1 MTHTN
6 VQPFMQKTQ
15 TLAVLGLSA
24 LLVATFFFCLSVG
37 PVKISP
43 IWVFKALLPSKW
55 LHGEVERFQS
65 SEACSLLKK
74 IVLELRLPRTLMGML
89 VGGAL
94 AISGCAVQGVFRNP
108 MASPYVIGISSG
120 ASCGAALSIVLGAPQ
135 AALPPASFLFAL
147 GSAFLVYALAR
158 VGGQVPVGRLLLSG
172 IAVSLFLSA
181 LLSLVQYVAGERQLR
196 EIVFWLMGG
205 LWSVNWSKLLLSALP
220 ICVGVFGLLGFS
232 KELDALS
239 MGEETALDLGVEAQ
253 RVRGIVLLLASLAT
267 AGAVCAVGVIG
278 FVGLIV
284 PHLIRLIVGPGHRL
298 LLPLSL
304 FGGAIFLSWMD
315 LFARTVIAPSEL
327 PVGILTALFGA
338 PFFLW
343 ILRRSRK
350 SPGW

>member
-1 MTHTN
+1 
-6 VQPFMQKTQ
+6 
-15 TLAVLGLSA
+15 
-24 LLVATFFFCLSVG
+24 
-37 PVKISP
+37 
-43 IWVFKALLPSKW
+43 
-55 LHGEVERFQS
+55 
-65 SEACSLLKK
+65 
-74 IVLELRLPRTLMGML
+74 MGML

-94 AISGCAVQGVFRNP
+94 AICGCAVQGVFRNP

-135 AALPPASFLFAL
+135 AALPPAAFLFAL
-147 GSAFLVYALAR
+147 GSAFVVYALAR

-181 LLSLVQYVAGERQLR
+181 LLSFIQYVAGERQLR
-196 EIVFWLMGG
+196 EIVFWQMGG

-220 ICVGVFGLLGFS
+220 ICVGALGLLGFS
-232 KELDALS
+232 KELDALA

-253 RVRGIVLLLASLAT
+253 KIRSIVLSFASLAT
-267 AGAVCAVGVIG
+267 AGAVCTVGVIG

-284 PHLIRLIVGPGHRL
+284 PHLIRLIVGPGHRH
-298 LLPLSL
+298 LLPFSL
-304 FGGAIFLSWMD
+304 LGGAIFLSWMD
-315 LFARTVIAPSEL
+315 LLARTVIAPSEL

-343 ILRRSRK
+343 ILRRSKK